1 MFKTDGPSYLTTLSS
16 KCTTGVKARKLCQ
29 DTVMDLT
36 RPRPPEDTVV
46 TGDMWVPLTHISDWV
61 MVNLNALLDGISF
74 CFTCLMFVVV

>member
-1 MFKTDGPSYLTTLSS
+1 
-16 KCTTGVKARKLCQ
+16 
-29 DTVMDLT
+29 MDLT

-46 TGDMWVPLTHISDWV
+46 AGDMWVPLTHISDWV